1 MSHDAHTLAGA
12 YALYAI
18 DDPAD
23 ETRFEEHLARCAE
36 CAQESRGL
44 RETVA
49 RIGGAVARDPSPDLR
64 ARVMAE
70 IDQVRQLPPVV
81 APVPM
86 RRSRTKPARTTWWPR
101 LATGLAAAFLAVA
114 VGSGVMAVR
123 IQDMLDR
130 ERAGAR
136 AVAAVLAAP
145 DARVVSRDTPGGVAT
160 VVISRTEGR
169 MVFYSAGLAP
179 LPAGKTYQLWRI
191 GPGGALPSG
200 LTEPD
205 AAGRTPP
212 MVLGEIGGATTVG
225 VTVEP
230 DGGSTRPSGQPVV
243 AVPLP
248 SA

>member
-23 ETRFEEHLARCAE
+23 ETRFEEHLAQCAE
-36 CAQESRGL
+36 CAAEARGL
-44 RETVA
+44 RETTA
-49 RIGGAVARDPSPDLR
+49 RIGAAVARQPSPELR
-64 ARVMAE
+64 SRVMAE
-70 IDQVRQLPPVV
+70 IGQVRQLPPAV
-81 APVPM
+81 APVPL
-86 RRSRTKPARTTWWPR
+86 RRPDRAPARAAWWPR
-101 LATGLAAAFLAVA
+101 LATGLAAACLVVA
-114 VGSGVMAVR
+114 VGSGVVAVR
-123 IQDMLDR
+123 IQDLLDK
-130 ERAGAR
+130 ERASGR

-145 DARVVSRDTPGGVAT
+145 DARLVSRDTPGGAAT

-200 LTEPD
+200 LTRPD

-212 MVLGEIGGATTVG
+212 MVLGEVGDATTVG

-230 DGGSTRPSGQPVV
+230 DGGSAKPSGDPVV

-248 SA
+248 GA